1 MDHILALPSAQNLDD
16 AVIHRS
22 DCHESGQLCLHEAPD
37 VEQAS
42 WSNIISLEDVVG
54 AASNKRGQAV
64 GASYDSWE
72 KGGLQG

>member
-1 MDHILALPSAQNLDD
+1 
-16 AVIHRS
+16 
-22 DCHESGQLCLHEAPD
+22 LHEAPD

-42 WSNIISLEDVVG
+42 RSNIISLEDVVG